1 MKNFKMIFV
10 PTIALFAICLVA
22 TTLLGVTNFVTAPKI
37 AESASQAEVETRKK
51 VLESA
56 DKFEES
62 KDGKYVKG
70 LDKDGKAVGYVFTT
84 EAKGYG
90 GAIKVMTGVDKE
102 GKVAGVQILELAE
115 TPGLGM
121 NATAKPDFLP
131 QFIGKVKGIGVAK
144 SNPGENDI
152 QALTSATITSTAVTN
167 AVNEA
172 LDSFET
178 IKEAE

>member
-10 PTIALFAICLVA
+10 PTIALFIICLVA
-22 TTLLGVTNFVTAPKI
+22 TTLLGLTNYVTAPKI

-51 VLESA
+51 VLSNAE
-56 DKFEES
+56 KFEES
-62 KDGKYVKG
+62 KDKKYVAG
-70 LDKDGKAVGYVFTT
+70 LDKDGKVVGYVFTT
-84 EAKGYG
+84 ASKGYG
-90 GAIKVMTGVDKE
+90 GDIKVMTGVDTE

-144 SNPGENDI
+144 SEPGENDI

-172 LDSFET
+172 LESFET